1 MKLSQSVDCRLQG
14 RGGSDQSTVLNNSD
28 QRDATLAGSEPPPQ
42 QQQQLN
48 KNGNSKPKVEDTV
61 NMITNRL
68 RERRGELGLPE
79 SLEVGVAE
87 ILLRSAVMLLFDGP
101 LTPVESD

>member
-1 MKLSQSVDCRLQG
+1 MKLSQSVDCRLRG
-14 RGGSDQSTVLNNSD
+14 RGGSDQSAVLNNSD
-28 QRDATLAGSEPPPQ
+28 QRDATPAGSQHHQ

-79 SLEVGVAE
+79 GLEVGIAD
-87 ILLRSAVMLLFDGP
+87 ILSLSCCFAP
-101 LTPVESD
+101 AESD

>member
-1 MKLSQSVDCRLQG
+1 MKLSQSVDCRLRG
-14 RGGSDQSTVLNNSD
+14 SGGSDQSAVLNNSE
-28 QRDATLAGSEPPPQ
+28 QRDATPAGSQQQ

-79 SLEVGVAE
+79 GLEVGVAE
-87 ILLRSAVMLLFDGP
+87 ILLWSTGMLLLLFR
-101 LTPVESD
+101 TSTE

>member
-1 MKLSQSVDCRLQG
+1 MKLSQSVDCRLRG
-14 RGGSDQSTVLNNSD
+14 RGGSDQSAVLNNSD
-28 QRDATLAGSEPPPQ
+28 QRDATPAGSE

-79 SLEVGVAE
+79 GLEVGVAE
-87 ILLRSAVMLLFDGP
+87 ILSRSTALV
-101 LTPVESD
+101 V